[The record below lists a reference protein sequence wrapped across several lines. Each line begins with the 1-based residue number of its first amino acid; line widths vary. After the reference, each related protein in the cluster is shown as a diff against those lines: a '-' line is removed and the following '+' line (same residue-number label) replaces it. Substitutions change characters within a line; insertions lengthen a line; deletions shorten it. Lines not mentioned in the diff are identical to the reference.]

1 MIRILLV
8 EDHIL
13 VRQSIRAFLV
23 GAAFEVVGE
32 AGTGEEA
39 VQLAM
44 MLHPDVV
51 LLDIH
56 LPGMNGIEAART
68 IKATVSQSQIIALTA
83 YDDTAYQRALEQIG
97 VAGFVLKTAEFS
109 ELLAVIRQVVS
120 PEEHAEE
127 KVLPSESGSLLT
139 EREAQVLDCMAKGWT
154 NKEIGLHLGISSR
167 TVQVHLQTIYHKLDV
182 TNRTEAMRRALKLRL
197 ITAWDGESE

>member
-44 MLHPDVV
+44 TLHPDVV